1 MPTEYDRLVPGT
13 TITAANLL
21 SGLTALAAQSSDLDE
36 DNIKDRSVSRDQ
48 MAVTRS
54 ATQSSFT
61 GVVTLWSDQY
71 ASVTDQTYTTAADQQ
86 LNQGGGAPVELNLI
100 AGRRTLRTGD
110 VLDVDLNFTMEDL
123 TLDGGL
129 AATRDQDLVWVWFKI
144 LWTDSG
150 GAGTLSTFRQ
160 DFAWNTMGT
169 SSTFGGEAV
178 ATSCDQERT
187 RNQATYRL
195 IHDGTG
201 SVFSAAGGDV
211 EISEIQAW
219 IDIEGATHT
228 IEITDLIMV
237 GRITRP

>member
-1 MPTEYDRLVPGT
+1 MPTEYDRIVPGT

-21 SGLTALAAQSSDLDE
+21 SGLTALVAQSSDIDE

-71 ASVTDQTYTTAADQQ
+71 ASTTDQNYTTAADQQ

-110 VLDVDLNFTMEDL
+110 VLDVDLNFTLEDL
-123 TLDGGL
+123 TLDYTL
-129 AATRDQDLVWVWFKI
+129 AAPHDQDLVWVWFRI

-150 GAGTLSTFRQ
+150 GSGTLSTFRQ
-160 DFAWNTMGT
+160 DFAWHTMG
-169 SSTFGGEAV
+169 SS
-178 ATSCDQERT
+178 AT
-187 RNQATYRL
+187 
-195 IHDGTG
+195 GTG
-201 SVFSAAGGDV
+201 AVVALDC
-211 EISEIQAW
+211 EQ
-219 IDIEGATHT
+219 
-228 IEITDLIMV
+228 
-237 GRITRP
+237 